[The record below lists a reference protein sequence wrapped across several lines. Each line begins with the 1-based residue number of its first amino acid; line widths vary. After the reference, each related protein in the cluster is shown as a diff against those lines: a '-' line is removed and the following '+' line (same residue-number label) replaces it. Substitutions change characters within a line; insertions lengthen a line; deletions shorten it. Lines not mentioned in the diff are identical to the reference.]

1 MNSQYDLA
9 RSPAATRFSSARNGA
24 NESAFTRMLTTDP
37 GYWRKRQL
45 RREEGTAI
53 AEIRKAEIKTVRE
66 QVTALVKAATIQQC
80 TEIRAEMTRAHSLG
94 LTATVNEIQRDFG
107 AIAQE
112 QTSIANAASFVNLK
126 AFVDGRR
133 EVAQLAKDLPVQD
146 EEFQTML
153 SDLHHRLQER
163 HAKTEARLEYASEL
177 ASDLTNRNFLL
188 GVAPAKFVVD
198 QQ

>member
-1 MNSQYDLA
+1 MSGQFDMSRTRATPFPNA
-9 RSPAATRFSSARNGA
+9 RDGS
-24 NESAFTRMLTTDP
+24 NESAFSRMLTTDP
-37 GYWRKRQL
+37 GFIRRRQL
-45 RREEGTAI
+45 RREEGNAI
-53 AEIRKAEIKTVRE
+53 AEIRKAEIRTVRE

-112 QTSIANAASFVNLK
+112 QTAIANAASFVNLK
-126 AFVDGRR
+126 AFADGRR
-133 EVAQLAKDLPVQD
+133 EIAQLAKDLPAQD
-146 EEFQTML
+146 EDLQAML
-153 SDLHHRLQER
+153 SELNSRLQER

-177 ASDLTNRNFLL
+177 AADLTNRNFLL
-188 GVAPAKFVVD
+188 GVAPAKFVID